1 MALVNINP
9 FTPESYRKQFLKSN
23 GKRKTRGDL
32 EESSPG
38 EGKGEPG
45 LPAKRCVLRETNM
58 ASRYEKEFLEVE
70 KIGVGDFGT
79 VYKCIK
85 RLDGCVY
92 AIKRSTKPLGGLSD
106 E

>member
-1 MALVNINP
+1 
-9 FTPESYRKQFLKSN
+9 
-23 GKRKTRGDL
+23 
-32 EESSPG
+32 
-38 EGKGEPG
+38 
-45 LPAKRCVLRETNM
+45 M

-70 KIGVGDFGT
+70 KIGVGEFGT

-92 AIKRSTKPLGGLSD
+92 AIKRSMKPFAGSPN

>member
-1 MALVNINP
+1 MSGRIIF
-9 FTPESYRKQFLKSN
+9 FTEIFQ
-23 GKRKTRGDL
+23 
-32 EESSPG
+32 
-38 EGKGEPG
+38 
-45 LPAKRCVLRETNM
+45 RCVLRETNM

-70 KIGVGDFGT
+70 KIGVGEFGT

-92 AIKRSTKPLGGLSD
+92 AIKRSTKPLVGSSD

>member
-1 MALVNINP
+1 
-9 FTPESYRKQFLKSN
+9 
-23 GKRKTRGDL
+23 
-32 EESSPG
+32 
-38 EGKGEPG
+38 
-45 LPAKRCVLRETNM
+45 M

-79 VYKCIK
+79 VYKCFK

-92 AIKRSTKPLGGLSD
+92 AIIRSTKPLGGLSD

>member
-1 MALVNINP
+1 MDLP
-9 FTPESYRKQFLKSN
+9 QKSFW
-23 GKRKTRGDL
+23 KLR
-32 EESSPG
+32 EI
-38 EGKGEPG
+38 EGYNMPKFYSKIFHFF
-45 LPAKRCVLRETNM
+45 AKIFQRCVLRETNM

>member
-1 MALVNINP
+1 
-9 FTPESYRKQFLKSN
+9 
-23 GKRKTRGDL
+23 
-32 EESSPG
+32 
-38 EGKGEPG
+38 
-45 LPAKRCVLRETNM
+45 M

-70 KIGVGDFGT
+70 KIGVGEFGT

-92 AIKRSTKPLGGLSD
+92 AIKRSTKPFAGLSN

>member
-1 MALVNINP
+1 
-9 FTPESYRKQFLKSN
+9 
-23 GKRKTRGDL
+23 
-32 EESSPG
+32 
-38 EGKGEPG
+38 
-45 LPAKRCVLRETNM
+45 M
-58 ASRYEKEFLEVE
+58 ASRYENEFLEVE

-106 E
+106 EWVPLKCTRNTHLDLSKHFQ

>member
-1 MALVNINP
+1 MPQKSFWKLREVEGYN
-9 FTPESYRKQFLKSN
+9 TPKFYSEIVHFF
-23 GKRKTRGDL
+23 
-32 EESSPG
+32 
-38 EGKGEPG
+38 
-45 LPAKRCVLRETNM
+45 AKIFQRCVLRETNM